1 MNWIR
6 RLVARRRLD
15 RDLAEEIQEHLDESA
30 EELVADGMSRDD
42 ATRAARRA
50 FGNLTRTK
58 DRSRDVWRWRVAPH
72 EPWLLVLACSIVT
85 LTALV
90 AAYFPARRPATI
102 DPSRALRSD

>member
-6 RLVARRRLD
+6 QLVARRLD

-30 EELVADGMSRDD
+30 EELVAGGMSRDD

-90 AAYFPARRPATI
+90 AGYLPARHAATI
-102 DPSRALRSD
+102 DPIQALRSE